1 MKALLASTFSEARE
15 VVPPGGGPGGA
26 ACIYIMPQSED
37 LVKGGKGEV
46 VGLIRRKKLITI

>member
-1 MKALLASTFSEARE
+1 MKALLASAFPETRE

-37 LVKGGKGEV
+37 LVRGGKGEV
-46 VGLIRRKKLITI
+46 VGMD